1 MFPPIFHHC
10 GWTHGKHW
18 FTESCNL
25 FWNYNADLKHKDDGA
40 LDSMLKQANA
50 DAKTHIK
57 PMSYIQVLK
66 PANSLVFALL
76 AAASS
81 LSC

>member
-1 MFPPIFHHC
+1 
-10 GWTHGKHW
+10 
-18 FTESCNL
+18 
-25 FWNYNADLKHKDDGA
+25 
-40 LDSMLKQANA
+40 MLKQANA